1 MPLQKLFFPVV
12 DDLIQKVA
20 MSLTGQRVISVD
32 RHMGGGNNRIFRV
45 RTADKHLYA
54 LKQYPQRANDSRDR
68 LGAEF
73 AALKFLES
81 CGVGNVP
88 KAIAADPAMGFALYE
103 WIDGIMVSDAA
114 ELDIDAALEF
124 IAVLHK
130 YRTASGAG
138 ELSLASEACL
148 APIEIVAQLG
158 RRLARL
164 NEVACSEPRL
174 ARFLSDEYAPVAV
187 SVEAWSRRGY
197 ELAGWAFEQPIAP
210 EDRCLSPSD
219 FGFHNAIRRAD
230 GTLVFVDFEYFGWDD
245 PAKLAADFLLHP
257 GMRLSPPQYERFR
270 AGTLKIYG
278 EKGTFAARL
287 ALVYPLYCLRWCM
300 ILLNEF
306 LPERWEAR
314 RRAGVHVD
322 RDAATAGQME
332 KARERISIVR
342 QYIVNHAQ

>member
-1 MPLQKLFFPVV
+1 MPLQTLFFPVA
-12 DDLIQKVA
+12 DDQILKIA
-20 MSLTGQRVISVD
+20 ASLTERTVSSVD

-45 RTADKHLYA
+45 RTADNHSYA
-54 LKQYPQRANDSRDR
+54 LKEYPRRTNDSRDR

-73 AALKFLES
+73 AALQFLER
-81 CGVGNVP
+81 CGVTNVP
-88 KAIAADPAMGFALYE
+88 KAIASDPTAGFALYE
-103 WIDGIMVSDAA
+103 WIDGVTVSNATAA
-114 ELDIDAALEF
+114 DIDAALEF
-124 IAVLHK
+124 IASLHK
-130 YRTASGAG
+130 FRTAKGAD
-138 ELSLASEACL
+138 ELPLASEACL
-148 APIEIVAQLG
+148 APIEIVAQLS

-164 NEVACSEPRL
+164 NEVARSEPRL
-174 ARFLSDEYAPVAV
+174 ARFLSDEYAPVTV
-187 SVEAWSRRGY
+187 SAEAWSRRGY
-197 ELAGWAFEQPIAP
+197 ESAGWAFDRPIAN
-210 EDRCLSPSD
+210 EDRSLSPSD

-230 GTLVFVDFEYFGWDD
+230 GRLVFVDFEYFGWDD

-257 GMRLSPPQYERFR
+257 GMRLSPSQYERFR

-278 EKGTFAARL
+278 EKGAFAMRL
-287 ALVYPLYCLRWCM
+287 ALVYPLYGLRWCM

-306 LPERWEAR
+306 LPERWEVR